1 MTTKNI
7 VPRANGEG
15 GLGTAAKHWGS
26 AYIDDVHTT
35 FTFPKELHAGQAVIP
50 DDNADAWATAPEQSN
65 GVAYIYINLSKS
77 PGGERAQWNF
87 EIPRTWTG
95 AAIRATINALNNSAE
110 AGNVVYEL
118 FGKRC
123 ADGEQFNMTP
133 LTLGTIT
140 DTFTAAT
147 LRRESPALNLTIT
160 GAGNHAVIELQRKY
174 GDGGDTLNE
183 SVRVLGINLEIPCTL
198 NP

>member
-15 GLGTAAKHWGS
+15 GLGTTAKHWLN

-35 FTFPKELHAGQAVIP
+35 FTFPMELHAGQAVIP
-50 DDNADAWATAPEQSN
+50 DNNPDTYATSDEMSN
-65 GVAYIYINLSKS
+65 GVMYIYIELAYDESR
-77 PGGERAQWNF
+77 RAQWSF
-87 EIPRTWTG
+87 QIPRAWTG
-95 AAIRATINALNNSAE
+95 AVIRATINALNNSAQ

-118 FGKRC
+118 FGVRC
-123 ADGEQFNMTP
+123 PDGTSFNVTP

-140 DTFTAAT
+140 DTFDGTT
-147 LRRESPALNLTIT
+147 KLRESPALNLIIT
-160 GAGNHAVIELQRKY
+160 GTGNRAVIELQRKY